1 MTRPTQYLI
10 RMAVFVAVVVAATA
24 LLFGPVADAFMAN
37 PALNGLILGV
47 LLIGIAYNFRH
58 VLRLFR
64 EIAWIRSVQGPAP
77 GRGAP
82 EPARPQLLATLAT
95 AFSSEAPVRF
105 SAVSMRSI
113 LDGVAS
119 RVDEASETARY
130 LAGLLI
136 FLGLIGT
143 FWGLIQTVSAIGDVI
158 GGLEIAA
165 GSLTGV
171 FEELKTG
178 LDAPLAGMGTAFS
191 SSLFGLSG
199 ALVLGFLDLQA
210 SQASSRFVNELEEW
224 LSSLTRLGTSG
235 PGFVDGDHS
244 VPTYIQALL
253 ETTAEN
259 LEDLRRIVGRAEEG
273 RHSVNRNIEALSE
286 TLAGLA
292 EQLGASQAA
301 HARLAEEQI
310 ETQALLR
317 RVLETRQR
325 GGMDE
330 TTRRHIASLD
340 SALLQMRDELRAGRS
355 ELTEDLRTEI
365 KLLARTVSAR
375 LEDRR

>member
-1 MTRPTQYLI
+1 MTRPNQYLL
-10 RMAVFVAVVVAATA
+10 RMAAFVAVVAVAAAA
-24 LLFGPVADAFMAN
+24 LFRPVADAFMAN

-47 LLIGIAYNFRH
+47 LAIGIAYNFRQ

-64 EIAWIRSVQGPAP
+64 EIAWIDSLRSPSQSAPA
-77 GRGAP
+77 
-82 EPARPQLLATLAT
+82 PARPRLLATLAT
-95 AFSSEAPVRF
+95 AFSAETPVRF

-119 RVDEASETARY
+119 RVEEAGETARY

-158 GGLEIAA
+158 GGMQIAA
-165 GSLTGV
+165 GNLTGV
-171 FEELKTG
+171 FEELKSG

-210 SQASSRFVNELEEW
+210 SQASSRFLNELEEW
-224 LSSLTRLGTSG
+224 LSSLTRLGSSG
-235 PGFVDGDHS
+235 AGLADGDQS
-244 VPTYIQALL
+244 VPAYIQALL

-259 LEDLRRIVGRAEEG
+259 LEDLRRIVGRAEED
-273 RHSVNRNIEALSE
+273 RHSVNRNLEMLSE
-286 TLAGLA
+286 SLGGLA
-292 EQLGASQAA
+292 DQLRSGHAA
-301 HARLAEEQI
+301 NARFVDEQI

-317 RVLETRQR
+317 RLIESSQR
-325 GGMDE
+325 GNGDDAA
-330 TTRRHIASLD
+330 RRHLANIELTLA
-340 SALLQMRDELRAGRS
+340 QMRDDAQAGRS
-355 ELTEDLRTEI
+355 ELAQDLRNEI
-365 KLLARTVSAR
+365 KLLARTISTR
-375 LEDRR
+375 MEDWR

>member
-1 MTRPTQYLI
+1 MTRPTQYLV

-64 EIAWIRSVQGPAP
+64 EIAWIRSIQGPAP

-158 GGLEIAA
+158 GWLEIAA

-171 FEELKTG
+171 FEELKSG

-191 SSLFGLSG
+191 SSLFGLAGS
-199 ALVLGFLDLQA
+199 LVLGFLELQA
-210 SQASSRFVNELEEW
+210 GQAHNRFMNELAALDKREGTARPDR
-224 LSSLTRLGTSG
+224 TRLSATRRRQ
-235 PGFVDGDHS
+235 V
-244 VPTYIQALL
+244 QA
-253 ETTAEN
+253 A
-259 LEDLRRIVGRAEEG
+259 RREVKD
-273 RHSVNRNIEALSE
+273 
-286 TLAGLA
+286 AGL
-292 EQLGASQAA
+292 
-301 HARLAEEQI
+301 
-310 ETQALLR
+310 
-317 RVLETRQR
+317 
-325 GGMDE
+325 
-330 TTRRHIASLD
+330 
-340 SALLQMRDELRAGRS
+340 
-355 ELTEDLRTEI
+355 
-365 KLLARTVSAR
+365 
-375 LEDRR
+375 

>member
-1 MTRPTQYLI
+1 MTRPTQYLV
-10 RMAVFVAVVVAATA
+10 RMAVFVAVVVAATV
-24 LLFGPVADAFMAN
+24 LLFRPIVTAFMAS

-64 EIAWIRSVQGPAP
+64 EIAWIRSIQSPVSGRAAPLPAK
-77 GRGAP
+77 
-82 EPARPQLLATLAT
+82 PQLLATLAT

-113 LDGVAS
+113 LDGVAA
-119 RVDEASETARY
+119 RIEEASETARY

-158 GGLEIAA
+158 GGLEIAG

-171 FEELKTG
+171 FEELKSG

-224 LSSLTRLGTSG
+224 LSSLTRLGGTG
-235 PGFVDGDHS
+235 IGDGDQS

-286 TLAGLA
+286 TLTALA
-292 EQLGASQAA
+292 EQLRDNQTAQI
-301 HARLAEEQI
+301 RLAEEQI
-310 ETQALLR
+310 ETQTLLR
-317 RVLETRQR
+317 RVLEGGQR
-325 GGMDE
+325 ERSGLDE

-340 SALLQMRDELRAGRS
+340 SALSQMRDEVRTGRS
-355 ELTEDLRTEI
+355 ELVEDLRNEI

>member
-224 LSSLTRLGTSG
+224 LSSLTRLGSSG

-292 EQLGASQAA
+292 EQLGTSQAA

>member
-10 RMAVFVAVVVAATA
+10 RMAVFVAVVVAATV

-64 EIAWIRSVQGPAP
+64 EIAWIRSIQGPAP

-171 FEELKTG
+171 FEELKSG

>member
-10 RMAVFVAVVVAATA
+10 RMAVFVAVVVAAAA

-82 EPARPQLLATLAT
+82 DPARPQLLATLAT

-171 FEELKTG
+171 FEELKSG

-199 ALVLGFLDLQA
+199 ALILGFLDLQA

-286 TLAGLA
+286 ILAGLA

>member
-1 MTRPTQYLI
+1 
-10 RMAVFVAVVVAATA
+10 MAVFVAVVVAATL

-47 LLIGIAYNFRH
+47 LLIGVAYNFRH

-64 EIAWIRSVQGPAP
+64 EIAWIRSIQGPAP

-158 GGLEIAA
+158 GGLEVAG

-171 FEELKTG
+171 FEELKSG

-224 LSSLTRLGTSG
+224 LSSLTRLGSSG

-273 RHSVNRNIEALSE
+273 RHSVNRNLEALSE

-292 EQLGASQAA
+292 DQLGASQAA

-317 RVLETRQR
+317 RLLETGQQ
-325 GGMDE
+325 GGLDA

-355 ELTEDLRTEI
+355 ELTEDLRAEI